1 MRYILRRALFYLVA
15 AFAAIT
21 FNFFLFRMM
30 PGDPAD
36 IIFAQY
42 QGRLDVRA
50 MAALRASLGFVEGP
64 LHEQYFTYLQNLF
77 QGNMG
82 ISISNFPQPVIAVIP
97 VGLAW
102 TLRLVGTAT
111 VLSFG
116 LGTLIGIFVAWRRGR
131 LLDTFFVPFAT
142 MLGSFPVFWVALI
155 LLYFIGFQNGWLPMM
170 HAFDIHMAVDWTN
183 PTFLVSV
190 VEHAIMPSLTIVLTT
205 IGGWILGMRN
215 NMIGVISSD
224 YITLAKAKGLSD
236 RRIMLTYAARN
247 AMLPNLT
254 GFAMSLGFVLGGA
267 LLVEI
272 VFSYPGMGSLLL
284 AAVLNR
290 DYPLMQGALLMIIF
304 SVLLA
309 NFLIDI
315 LYVVLDPRTR

>member
-1 MRYILRRALFYLVA
+1 MRYVLRRALFYLVA

-82 ISISNFPQPVIAVIP
+82 ISISNFPQPVITVIP

-111 VLSFG
+111 ILSFG

-170 HAFDIHMAVDWTN
+170 HAFDIHMTVDWTN

-215 NMIGVISSD
+215 NMMGVISSD

-267 LLVEI
+267 LLVEV

-284 AAVLNR
+284 SAVLSR